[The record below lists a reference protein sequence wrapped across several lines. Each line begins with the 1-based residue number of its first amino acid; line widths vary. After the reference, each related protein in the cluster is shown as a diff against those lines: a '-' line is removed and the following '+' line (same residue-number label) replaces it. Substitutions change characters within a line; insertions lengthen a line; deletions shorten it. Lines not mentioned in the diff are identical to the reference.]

1 MLYFFFFICLF
12 LFSQAELKSKKAA
25 ESFAGSIEKFNRA
38 GGDFEQKMS
47 ESAQVGDLTVEG
59 FFPALLSALVQTTVA
74 CVKYL

>member
-1 MLYFFFFICLF
+1 MLIYFFSSVS

-59 FFPALLSALVQTTVA
+59 FFSFSH
-74 CVKYL
+74 